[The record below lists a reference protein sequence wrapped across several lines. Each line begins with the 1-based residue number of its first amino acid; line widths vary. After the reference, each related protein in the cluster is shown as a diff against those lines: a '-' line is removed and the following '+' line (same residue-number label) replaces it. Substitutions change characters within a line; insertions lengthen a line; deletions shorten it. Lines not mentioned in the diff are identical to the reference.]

1 MKLFLF
7 SLVEQSKN
15 FLFQAAA
22 TGVVRGFRL
31 FG

>member
-7 SLVEQSKN
+7 SLAEQSKN
-15 FLFQAAA
+15 FLLQAAA